1 MNKEMKNLM
10 PEDILTMSYNE
21 IIGLTR
27 ETNRTPGGLDTIKE
41 VARLLLVNENTKLL
55 DIGTSTGHT
64 ALEFARLTNC
74 TVVGIDINPVSLAVA
89 RERAEALALNK
100 VKFEEQDATN
110 MSFASESFDVV
121 FAGNVTSLINDR
133 RSALKEYWRVLR
145 PNGFLVA
152 VPMYYL
158 ETPSDDLLNQVRDA
172 IQVNI
177 SAYYKEDWK
186 TFFVTKNVELYE
198 SADYKFIKSSEEEIT
213 QFCSLLLSREHLNS
227 LRADTKAV
235 LEERYCEYM
244 RLFNE
249 NLSHMGFTV
258 FVLRRKES
266 ERFNDPQLYRS
277 EKI

>member
-110 MSFASESFDVV
+110 MSFASETFDVV

-133 RSALKEYWRVLR
+133 SSALKEYWRVLR

-177 SAYYKEDWK
+177 SAYYKDDWK
-186 TFFVTKNVELYE
+186 TFFVTKNVELYG

-235 LEERYCEYM
+235 LEERYCKYM

-258 FVLRRKES
+258 FMLRRKES